1 MESKKW
7 IIFIAAVIVL
17 FGGLIV
23 WVRVNNPPID
33 VTNVNENSI
42 ISASSD
48 KGNISD
54 HFRGQKDASIV
65 IVEYGDF
72 QCPSCASASSVVKK
86 IVEDYEED
94 ITFIYRNLPLAA
106 HNHARAAAAAAESA
120 GLQGKYWEMH
130 DKLYQSHSDWQTASS
145 DIRTKLFT
153 SYAESLNLDKD
164 KFIAGMTSEQVK
176 SKISFDIALAKK
188 VNATSTPSFFFNGE
202 PVEASVNGNSEK
214 LRDLIEESLK
224 K

>member
-86 IVEDYEED
+86 IVEDYEE
-94 ITFIYRNLPLAA
+94 
-106 HNHARAAAAAAESA
+106 E
-120 GLQGKYWEMH
+120 
-130 DKLYQSHSDWQTASS
+130 
-145 DIRTKLFT
+145 
-153 SYAESLNLDKD
+153 LD
-164 KFIAGMTSEQVK
+164 TQE
-176 SKISFDIALAKK
+176 
-188 VNATSTPSFFFNGE
+188 NETNE
-202 PVEASVNGNSEK
+202 
-214 LRDLIEESLK
+214 
-224 K
+224 